1 MSELLRFGYT
11 HDLLDKDQKL
21 HKPFSAGHVEAVKGQ
36 EQQAA
41 SLSVK
46 NRKHKRL
53 THLSVCDKK
62 NGKYSGAAG

>member
-36 EQQAA
+36 EQQAK
-41 SLSVK
+41 LK
-46 NRKHKRL
+46 P
-53 THLSVCDKK
+53 
-62 NGKYSGAAG
+62 